1 MRMKGRF
8 CRIGKHLLGAACLLS
23 TFGVTYSCS
32 DDYDLDETR
41 PSFLGQS
48 IYDELKAR
56 GNFSTVIR
64 LIDDLDYK
72 EVLSKTGSKTLF
84 VAADSSYNQFFKNN
98 PWGVKSYEDLSL
110 AQKRLLLK
118 SSMLDN
124 AYVLEMMTTI
134 QGPVK
139 NLCLRQLSSVST
151 TDSIPYFKWNKLPN
165 NLNNKVTDINGAP
178 SDFVA
183 QTPDPRYWDELRQ
196 QSRGGIYM
204 ALDKTVPMVTHFL
217 QAQMKEK
224 SITNKDIS
232 FILGLDGTSEEWNT
246 TENRSYIYD
255 ARVKEPDVTCLNGY
269 YHVLNKVL
277 LTPGTMAEVIRK
289 NPKTSLFSAMLER
302 FSLPNFDATLN
313 SDFKGATGSVA
324 DTAVYQKLYIA
335 QRGQKGAIA
344 VDIHNKALGADV
356 ARLSYDPGWNAY
368 NVDNTT
374 KEQDMGVMFV
384 PTDDAMEEF
393 FCKGAGAALIESYGC
408 FPKQN
413 DRAHLLANL
422 YQIPQNIIVK
432 MLNNL
437 MKESFNAT
445 VPSKYRSIMNSAQDQ
460 MFSDYASEEAYKA
473 AMDTVMLASNGV
485 VYVMKDLIAPPDYSS
500 VSGPVLFNDSTRV
513 MNTAIHADDNFVK
526 TNFSD
531 APLRKFY
538 STYLLAM
545 QSHFSLFVPVDKGFT
560 QYGYVDPMSF
570 ASGNASAYRYW
581 ALIPD
586 SKASSKASKC
596 IALKAQGYRYSL
608 DAPLNAAGDRNLG
621 SSYVSNS
628 SDNVD
633 NTGTYGP
640 VKKQMITD
648 MVDQH
653 IVVHGEGN
661 GVKTIERNKDY
672 YLSRS
677 GAPVFVSKH
686 GNIDDGTGM
695 VVEGGFQR
703 ELFNTNNPTHFT
715 SKVVKG
721 YNLATKKDAQGN
733 IKEIYGNGHTYL
745 IDRPMQPTVYNVY
758 QMMNRTSQ
766 KADSK
771 YTKFFDL
778 CSYFIYGSNEAML
791 KKIFLIN
798 TDLADKSGEA
808 KDVSK
813 WNTEKNKYAIFA
825 NNGSGGRLTANG
837 SSLVRFFNNYRYTI
851 FLPSDDAITAATDRG
866 LPTIADIENFVS
878 LHCSGSNWDGDK
890 DEATG
895 MPVNQLKAQAMYTC
909 LVNFIK
915 YHFCDQSY
923 FVDNFVDK
931 AFTTSQSAC
940 TDSKTNTFINLAIK
954 HANGGVLEVRDAAGR
969 VSEVTTDA
977 QYNNIFARDYELNA
991 SASQNPKYIK
1001 SSSYAVLH
1009 GLKGQEF
1016 LLFNSAMRLTSDPT
1030 QPEGRFDT
1038 NWATSQ
1044 KAKLFI
1050 KRFELKK

>member
-98 PWGVKSYEDLSL
+98 PWGVESYKDLSL

-183 QTPDPRYWDELRQ
+183 QTPDPRYWDELCQ

-277 LTPGTMAEVIRK
+277 LTPGTMAEVISK

-413 DRAHLLANL
+413 DKDHLLANL

-485 VYVMKDLIAPPDYSS
+485 VYVMKDFIAPPDYSS

-545 QSHFSLFVPVDKGFT
+545 QSHFSLFVPVDRGFT

-703 ELFNTNNPTHFT
+703 ELFNTNNPTHFNCE
-715 SKVVKG
+715 VVKG

-745 IDRPMQPTVYNVY
+745 IKRPMQPTVYNVY

-851 FLPSDDAITAATDRG
+851 FLPSDDAIAAAIERG

-923 FVDNFVDK
+923 FVDNFVDN

-1009 GLKGQEF
+1009 GLKGKEF